1 MYPNLNAELAR
12 RGLSRRELAALI
24 GRTPGTL
31 SLKLSGKATL
41 TLPEA
46 ARIKEVLGSTLPLE
60 VLFDSATDRNSA

>member
-12 RGLSRRELAALI
+12 RGLSRRELAAQI

-60 VLFDSATDRNSA
+60 ILFSSEADRNSA